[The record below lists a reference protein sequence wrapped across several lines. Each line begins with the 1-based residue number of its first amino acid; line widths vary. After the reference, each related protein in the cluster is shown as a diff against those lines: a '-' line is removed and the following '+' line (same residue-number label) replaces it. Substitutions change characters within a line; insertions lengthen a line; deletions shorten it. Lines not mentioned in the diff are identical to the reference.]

1 MDAAAGLGALFVSSF
16 VSATLFP
23 GGSEAVLWGVVHAD
37 QSLLWPA
44 ILMATAGNTLGGLSS
59 YVLGRVLPQRQHPAR
74 DRLAAPTWSARPAA
88 VVAAGHRRRAL
99 RGRRLVAHESSASC
113 GLHRR
118 RQVRALL
125 RGRGHD
131 VNAPVNSLSNLRSH
145 PA

>member
-59 YVLGRVLPQRQHPAR
+59 YVLGRVLPQRQTLRGIDWLRRHG
-74 DRLAAPTWSARPAA
+74 APVLLLSWLP
-88 VVAAGHRRRAL
+88 VIGDGLCVAAGWL
-99 RGRRLVAHESSASC
+99 RM
-113 GLHRR
+113 
-118 RQVRALL
+118 
-125 RGRGHD
+125 
-131 VNAPVNSLSNLRSH
+131 NPVLAAVFIGAGKFARYCVVG
-145 PA
+145 AMT